1 METFHAR
8 TVPCRTDDGL
18 CSFGCV
24 SFQLEKKVLTID
36 LMELAALLNQT
47 AGGHHQ
53 VSVKLKNGALFLE
66 VRKRLNTISRLF

>member
-1 METFHAR
+1 M
-8 TVPCRTDDGL
+8 
-18 CSFGCV
+18 
-24 SFQLEKKVLTID
+24 LTID

-66 VRKRLNTISRLF
+66 VRPVLNFLNRLPLNRRFEFVVS